1 MTEVHSDAPPADSRR
16 REPHLDAEPPDD
28 PKAAA
33 APVPS
38 LSETGAVPPQPRH
51 EPHLDNE
58 HPAAP
63 VPAPTRPE
71 PHFDPGHP
79 PDLLALRIRRIPL
92 SAWQKRRVRW
102 IALLVIL
109 SLVVNIGLVALIG
122 LGGGRGWGNGGG
134 PPTAPISVV
143 YQPPQPIPPAPP
155 PPPPPPP
162 PKAEKQPKSPPPP
175 PPPPP
180 GRLASDEFG
189 DPDAT
194 GKAPVPTPGPAAGEV
209 QPKTGEAPPPPAD
222 SPATPKPSDVA
233 LPKPVEDPAQSALP
247 KQAELPKTPEQ
258 MAAAGEIAPPPPP
271 PKPTPPAETPSA
283 KAVPKPSSIHVVPQ
297 PGGARKPTPSPDAE
311 NHGEGHKAK
320 YPGPDATRDEYLAYV
335 KTVVL
340 EHADGYLSTGITG
353 ARHGLFELDVRVN
366 PSGHIVGVFVL
377 HSSGYPDIDKH
388 AVDLLYSV
396 SPLPPPPKYFQG
408 QDVLGLTWTG
418 VFPAEQQ

>member
-1 MTEVHSDAPPADSRR
+1 MTEVHSDAPPQQDRR
-16 REPHLDAEPPDD
+16 QEPHLDAELPAD
-28 PKAAA
+28 PTAAA
-33 APVPS
+33 AVLPA
-38 LSETGAVPPQPRH
+38 LSETGTIPPQRRH

-58 HPAAP
+58 HPATP
-63 VPAPTRPE
+63 VPAPPRPE

-92 SAWQKRRVRW
+92 SAWQKRRLRW
-102 IALLVIL
+102 FALLIIL

-122 LGGGRGWGNGGG
+122 VGGGRGWGNGEEQ
-134 PPTAPISVV
+134 PAPIAVL
-143 YQPPQPIPPAPP
+143 YQPPQPNPPSP

-162 PKAEKQPKSPPPP
+162 PKAAQQPKSPPPP

-194 GKAPVPTPGPAAGEV
+194 GKAPVPTPGPAAGQV
-209 QPKTGEAPPPPAD
+209 QPKAGEAPPPPAD
-222 SPATPKPSDVA
+222 APATPAPSDIA
-233 LPKPVEDPAQSALP
+233 IPKKVDDPSHSAAP
-247 KQAELPKTPEQ
+247 KQDEMPKTQEQ
-258 MAAAGEIAPPPPP
+258 MAAAGEVAPPPPP
-271 PKPTPPAETPSA
+271 PKPTPPAETPTA
-283 KAVPKPSSIHVVPQ
+283 KAVPKPSEFRMPMQ
-297 PGGARKPTPSPDAE
+297 PGGARKPTPNSEAE

-335 KTVVL
+335 KTIVL
-340 EHADGYLSTGITG
+340 AHADGYLSPSVTG
-353 ARHGLFELDVRVN
+353 ARHGMFELDVRVN
-366 PSGHIVGVFVL
+366 PTGNIVGVFVL

-418 VFPAEQQ
+418 VFPSEAE